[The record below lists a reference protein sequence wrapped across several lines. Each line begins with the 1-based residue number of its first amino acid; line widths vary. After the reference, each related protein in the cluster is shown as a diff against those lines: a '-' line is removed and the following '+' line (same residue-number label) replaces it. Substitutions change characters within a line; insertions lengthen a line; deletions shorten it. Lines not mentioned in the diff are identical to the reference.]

1 VKVRFRAKV
10 ACGGARGGFPVRFCR
25 QVQPGGHWGDF
36 FADAAAL
43 GARCV
48 PALSCVSDLV
58 VMHESLVATVRLV
71 TMHFRASLVPVLT
84 PRAGSDR
91 RRKAMVL
98 TDLVESASCERGEL
112 LRALEAHVTDNLVR
126 LGPQHFVQTCGIPQG
141 SVVSSLL
148 CCCVYGHLERS
159 RLASLPSL
167 HTAFYEHQL
176 GAGADAAGVAEG
188 AGAASGP
195 EAGAE
200 VSLLMRMI
208 DDSLYV
214 SADLGAARAFLRTMA
229 RGHPDYGTALNLDKS
244 RVSFHVQVSG
254 GAVQRVEGGEVRWC
268 GLILH
273 VRTLEVRADYARCLP
288 HPVLIGHAASL
299 TPY

>member
-1 VKVRFRAKV
+1 MVLRGWGTAV
-10 ACGGARGGFPVRFCR
+10 ACTTLIMA
-25 QVQPGGHWGDF
+25 
-36 FADAAAL
+36 
-43 GARCV
+43 
-48 PALSCVSDLV
+48 
-58 VMHESLVATVRLV
+58 
-71 TMHFRASLVPVLT
+71 
-84 PRAGSDR
+84 
-91 RRKAMVL
+91 
-98 TDLVESASCERGEL
+98 
-112 LRALEAHVTDNLVR
+112 
-126 LGPQHFVQTCGIPQG
+126 CGIPQG

-148 CCCVYGHLERS
+148 CCCVYGHFERS

-188 AGAASGP
+188 AGAAAGP
-195 EAGAE
+195 EACAE